1 MKRKVREKIKAL
13 CVDDEEEL
21 LEIMKVFLESEG
33 KIEVI
38 CETSPVQA
46 LQMIEKDDFD
56 VVISDYI
63 MPEMNGLELLRKIR
77 SFSAK
82 IPFIIFTGRGREEVV
97 IEAINCGADGY
108 LQKGGDPRS
117 QFAELSRMI
126 KTLVEKSRAMEAL
139 EVSERMLAEAQRL
152 GRIGNFVYD
161 VSKDEL
167 SVSDNLLRLLGIDEG
182 LFDGKYE
189 TLVKHVHPED
199 RGLVIRRLSES
210 ALSSEECEIRYRVV
224 LKGEERIVQH
234 RTATIMNEIGEPVK
248 VIGVIRD
255 VTEEAGLVS
264 RLEKLNTMF
273 FAMRRINQLIAREK
287 EENALLSTVCND
299 LVKTCLFESVIISIL
314 KGTKGRS
321 LYSSC
326 LAGDKHAELPT
337 EAIYEQEPAC
347 VREALAACDL
357 VIVNDG
363 DPRCIGCPYSP
374 RNDFVCLSKKIEH
387 EGEVFGSISIH
398 MRNHAYLDEEIEFI
412 SDLAGDLGFAM
423 YRFKLEEAKKAVE
436 ETLMRSER
444 RYRHFFERA
453 NDGFAILQEG
463 IVKYA
468 NNRLLS
474 MGGYQEKDVIGKHFS
489 EFIADE
495 DKMRT
500 LEYYRKRVAGE
511 NVPSIYEVKLKKKDG
526 NLIWAELNA
535 AVAENEAGL
544 ATYVIIRDITE
555 KVRMRELLEESEWK
569 YRMLFETSG
578 TAMLIIEEDMTV
590 SLVNGEFTRLTGY
603 SREEIEGKMKTY
615 QLVAEKEVERI
626 TEYHRR
632 RREGRS
638 DVPRSYELEL
648 KRKDGS
654 IRMVKITI
662 DVIPGT
668 KRSVASLV
676 DITEER
682 QLKEILKKEKELY
695 EMLLDSVD
703 TMIWTA
709 NDPETYGEIVNR
721 ARMEF
726 LGLSRERI
734 ANRKIYE
741 FLPKPEAEVG
751 VKGNRIVFEEKRKY
765 RDFEWVTNA
774 KGEKRLMLVT
784 KIPKFGKNGNVE
796 FAACTAED
804 VTELKKVQDAL
815 ALANKKLHLLGSVTR
830 HDIMN
835 QLTVISGSL
844 QLLSDAIQD
853 EKQRR
858 FLSMA
863 LRAAS
868 NIERHL
874 DFSRDYE
881 KMGANPPQWINL
893 SKIISKA

>member
-1 MKRKVREKIKAL
+1 
-13 CVDDEEEL
+13 
-21 LEIMKVFLESEG
+21 
-33 KIEVI
+33 
-38 CETSPVQA
+38 
-46 LQMIEKDDFD
+46 
-56 VVISDYI
+56 
-63 MPEMNGLELLRKIR
+63 
-77 SFSAK
+77 
-82 IPFIIFTGRGREEVV
+82 
-97 IEAINCGADGY
+97 
-108 LQKGGDPRS
+108 
-117 QFAELSRMI
+117 
-126 KTLVEKSRAMEAL
+126 
-139 EVSERMLAEAQRL
+139 
-152 GRIGNFVYD
+152 
-161 VSKDEL
+161 
-167 SVSDNLLRLLGIDEG
+167 
-182 LFDGKYE
+182 
-189 TLVKHVHPED
+189 
-199 RGLVIRRLSES
+199 
-210 ALSSEECEIRYRVV
+210 
-224 LKGEERIVQH
+224 
-234 RTATIMNEIGEPVK
+234 
-248 VIGVIRD
+248 
-255 VTEEAGLVS
+255 
-264 RLEKLNTMF
+264 
-273 FAMRRINQLIAREK
+273 
-287 EENALLSTVCND
+287 
-299 LVKTCLFESVIISIL
+299 
-314 KGTKGRS
+314 
-321 LYSSC
+321 
-326 LAGDKHAELPT
+326 
-337 EAIYEQEPAC
+337 
-347 VREALAACDL
+347 
-357 VIVNDG
+357 
-363 DPRCIGCPYSP
+363 
-374 RNDFVCLSKKIEH
+374 
-387 EGEVFGSISIH
+387 
-398 MRNHAYLDEEIEFI
+398 
-412 SDLAGDLGFAM
+412 LGFAL

-893 SKIISKA
+893 SKIISKALATIDRSRVNVNVQIDEHIEIFADPLIEKVFVNLLDNAVRHGGIKLRNIIIMQKERDDSITVICEDDGQGIEESRKADLFEGRYGRGLYLIKEILSITGMTIQECGRPGEGARFEITIPRDSFRTPGK